1 MVEQVFPVLLKSQ
14 AKAHGMLFNS
24 SVFLVF
30 FPLVFALHW
39 WMAKNSIRLRNLLLL
54 VASYVFYGWWDVR
67 FLALL
72 AFSSIVDYAVAGAIA
87 STPVLSRRRAYLAV
101 SMVVNLGL
109 LCYFKYA
116 NFFIHG
122 FSSLLATLGFQAN
135 ISSLEVILPVGISFY
150 TFQTM
155 SYTIDVYRRQ
165 LEPARNLVDFL
176 TFVSFFP
183 QLVAGPIE
191 RATNLLPQFSQP
203 SIFIRRDAVDGLR
216 RILWGFFKKVVVA
229 DTVS

>member
-1 MVEQVFPVLLKSQ
+1 
-14 AKAHGMLFNS
+14 
-24 SVFLVF
+24 
-30 FPLVFALHW
+30 
-39 WMAKNSIRLRNLLLL
+39 
-54 VASYVFYGWWDVR
+54 
-67 FLALL
+67 
-72 AFSSIVDYAVAGAIA
+72 
-87 STPVLSRRRAYLAV
+87 
-101 SMVVNLGL
+101 
-109 LCYFKYA
+109 
-116 NFFIHG
+116 
-122 FSSLLATLGFQAN
+122 
-135 ISSLEVILPVGISFY
+135 
-150 TFQTM
+150 M